1 MQPPKRESLPYCSKV
16 FPQWL
21 KPIIKVTLLLSFSP
35 PTHLVN
41 SGKNGKQSLWTA
53 PLPCLKEWSSP
64 GEHGRVGIAGV
75 ALLPVFL
82 HSWGDLL
89 SHFDKVLH
97 SVEGQLNVISLQTHQ
112 VIWLQSK
119 QMVLVSSG
127 EKTLYGGEKI
137 RGEQLKSNS
146 MSWRVGNSKAPCPT
160 LHVAPSKP
168 LESSKRMWG

>member
-1 MQPPKRESLPYCSKV
+1 M
-16 FPQWL
+16 
-21 KPIIKVTLLLSFSP
+21 
-35 PTHLVN
+35 
-41 SGKNGKQSLWTA
+41 
-53 PLPCLKEWSSP
+53 
-64 GEHGRVGIAGV
+64 

-146 MSWRVGNSKAPCPT
+146 MS
-160 LHVAPSKP
+160 
-168 LESSKRMWG
+168 